1 MGFSINDL
9 EQRKNEIQNQY
20 KLELEN
26 LREIYTEEI
35 NAINEHIKKTD
46 KIKKDINNI
55 QKQISSI
62 NKLGK
67 YISQK
72 TLEKKEKLEKQEVQL
87 DNELSKINRE
97 FNENRTINDV
107 GYDVDLL
114 KEKIDGIDL
123 ILKSIDVM
131 NITHENDN
139 TKEEQVND
147 NNLENNGKTPNT
159 LGDKKIN
166 PLDLEHYQ
174 NKDVPFI
181 ELTDEQ
187 IAQMDS
193 IRAGL
198 KPQTQQISK
207 EPTNSNEKA
216 RENIVN
222 LLLEQ
227 EKDNQ
232 PMQPSTPSMMDDI
245 YTNNVDQV
253 QPKSILSQNNN
264 ENKYTSL
271 ANLMFQQEEKK
282 VDGNQQNDNPQK
294 KNQTLD
300 SQQIAQMDEILG
312 KTPTSL
318 SHNNTTAPDTGDYG
332 NDIFDILKNFDSG
345 EPSLQGQDK
354 PVPDE
359 ELNRILFGGST
370 GIDSTMP
377 VNIPPIVKQEETPI
391 QETDKIKPI
400 AKKVKRKVPINK
412 DHQRKKGLLKR
423 AKDYFTQYD
432 EETDYEINLGMERG
446 DEMYGRRKG
455 L

>member
-35 NAINEHIKKTD
+35 DAINEHIKKTD

-55 QKQISSI
+55 QKQISNI

-72 TLEKKEKLEKQEVQL
+72 TLEKKENLEKQEVQL

-123 ILKSIDVM
+123 ILKSMDVM
-131 NITHENDN
+131 NLTHENDK

-147 NNLENNGKTPNT
+147 NNLENNSKTPNT
-159 LGDKKIN
+159 LGDEKIN
-166 PLDLEHYQ
+166 PLELEQYQ
-174 NKDVPFI
+174 NKDLPFI

-187 IAQMDS
+187 IRAMDS
-193 IRAGL
+193 IRDGL
-198 KPQTQQISK
+198 KQESTQATEESR
-207 EPTNSNEKA
+207 EPNERNWDA
-216 RENIVN
+216 LAS
-222 LLLEQ
+222 LLFEQ
-227 EKDNQ
+227 EKEPAKIDAENKNHGKKDELTPRQRVEAFFQASSEFLDNQ
-232 PMQPSTPSMMDDI
+232 DP
-245 YTNNVDQV
+245 
-253 QPKSILSQNNN
+253 
-264 ENKYTSL
+264 
-271 ANLMFQQEEKK
+271 
-282 VDGNQQNDNPQK
+282 
-294 KNQTLD
+294 LD
-300 SQQIAQMDEILG
+300 PQQIAQMDEILG

-318 SHNNTTAPDTGDYG
+318 SHNNTTAPDKDDYG

-345 EPSLQGQDK
+345 EPIPQNQDN
-354 PVPDE
+354 PVPDD

-377 VNIPPIVKQEETPI
+377 LNIPPIVKQEETPI

-400 AKKVKRKVPINK
+400 AKKVKRKVPKEKAAKRIRNFL
-412 DHQRKKGLLKR
+412 KK
-423 AKDYFTQYD
+423 AIEYFTQYD

>member
-35 NAINEHIKKTD
+35 DAINEHIKKTD
-46 KIKKDINNI
+46 KIKNDINNI

-67 YISQK
+67 YVSQK
-72 TLEKKEKLEKQEVQL
+72 TLEKKEKLEKKEEQL

-97 FNENRTINDV
+97 FNENRTINDI
-107 GYDVDLL
+107 GYDVELL
-114 KEKIDGIDL
+114 EEKINNINLMLQRINVMDL
-123 ILKSIDVM
+123 S
-131 NITHENDN
+131 HENDN
-139 TKEEQVND
+139 KQEEQVKE
-147 NNLENNGKTPNT
+147 NNLENNSENSNT
-159 LGDKKIN
+159 LDS
-166 PLDLEHYQ
+166 L
-174 NKDVPFI
+174 NKTDQDEKDMPFI
-181 ELTDEQ
+181 ELTEEQ

-198 KPQTQQISK
+198 KPQIQQKSK
-207 EPTNSNEKA
+207 EPTNSNEKDW
-216 RENIVN
+216 ENIVN
-222 LLLEQ
+222 LLFEQ

-232 PMQPSTPSMMDDI
+232 PIQPSTTSMMDDI

-282 VDGNQQNDNPQK
+282 VDGNKPNDNLQK
-294 KNQTLD
+294 NNQTLD
-300 SQQIAQMDEILG
+300 TQQIAQMDEILG

-318 SHNNTTAPDTGDYG
+318 SHNNTTAPDTDDYG
-332 NDIFDILKNFDSG
+332 NDIFDFLKNFDSG
-345 EPSLQGQDK
+345 ESIPQNQDN
-354 PVPDE
+354 PVPDD

-377 VNIPPIVKQEETPI
+377 LDIPPIVKQEETPI

-400 AKKVKRKVPINK
+400 AKKVKRKVPKEKAAKRIRNFL
-412 DHQRKKGLLKR
+412 KK
-423 AKDYFTQYD
+423 AIEYFTQYD